1 MEALLLKKQKQSKK
15 TIKGQNEFFFDFVKR
30 LIAYNFSAKVRPKRT
45 FFQIFRLVRNKT
57 YEIW

>member
-1 MEALLLKKQKQSKK
+1 M
-15 TIKGQNEFFFDFVKR
+15 NFFFDYVKR
-30 LIAYNFSAKVRPKRT
+30 LIAYNFSAKVRPKTT